1 MTRLSSAHEL
11 TGTVTRS
18 FSIKTSNTHGNSGS
32 RRSGC
37 RWAALS
43 AAASCLKPGLT
54 ETWEVSIPTAEPP
67 WENASVYYLLTKQYG
82 ILYYVD
88 FPGFVFSWH
97 LWAFL
102 PICQTTADENQ
113 GFRSVLVYTWSPHW
127 VTTSPFTPCVSS
139 GLSTP
144 PSAWLPGSPW
154 LPTFGVFSSLSHPP
168 MPNWS
173 DWHTCLI
180 KSFPCSSILL
190 CVFYHNLKTSS
201 EMLQGLANLV

>member
-82 ILYYVD
+82 ILYYFD

-127 VTTSPFTPCVSS
+127 VTASPFTRCVSS
-139 GLSTP
+139 RLSTP
-144 PSAWLPGSPW
+144 PSAWLPEAHPDSPPSVSSPVCLTHPCQTDLIGIHVW
-154 LPTFGVFSSLSHPP
+154 LNLSHA
-168 MPNWS
+168 
-173 DWHTCLI
+173 HQFCYVCFTTI
-180 KSFPCSSILL
+180 
-190 CVFYHNLKTSS
+190 
-201 EMLQGLANLV
+201 